1 MKKPS
6 NKVIAV
12 YLAWELIHLALLFSP
27 KTDGKVLDWGGRIFY
42 PFTKG
47 KQMGYYEFQTY
58 KTNWDANAYDLTEFL
73 FYAIVPIL
81 IYYIITLFNSKDQT
95 PQ

>member
-12 YLAWELIHLALLFSP
+12 YLTWVLLHCVALMWPGPSP
-27 KTDGKVLDWGGRIFY
+27 AMSWGGKNFY
-42 PFTKG
+42 PFYNG
-47 KQMGYYEFQTY
+47 AVQF
-58 KTNWDANAYDLTEFL
+58 DIDIYDLTEFL
-73 FYAIVPIL
+73 FYIIAPIL

>member
-12 YLAWELIHLALLFSP
+12 YLTWVLIHFGLWVSNGAKSN
-27 KTDGKVLDWGGRIFY
+27 DYVRGYFY
-42 PFTKG
+42 PFNDG
-47 KQMGYYEFQTY
+47 VSAYYF
-58 KTNWDANAYDLTEFL
+58 KTFYYDITEFL

>member
-12 YLAWELIHLALLFSP
+12 YLAWVLIHFGLWVSNGAKSN
-27 KTDGKVLDWGGRIFY
+27 DYVRGYFY
-42 PFTKG
+42 PFNDG
-47 KQMGYYEFQTY
+47 VPSYYFKAFY
-58 KTNWDANAYDLTEFL
+58 YDITEFL
-73 FYAIVPIL
+73 FYAIAPIL
-81 IYYIITLFNSKDQT
+81 IYYIITLFKSKDQ

>member
-12 YLAWELIHLALLFSP
+12 YLAWELIHLTFW
-27 KTDGKVLDWGGRIFY
+27 VLAKQHEYSRRGFFPFGLKHRTNGSYIRE
-42 PFTKG
+42 PFTID
-47 KQMGYYEFQTY
+47 YV
-58 KTNWDANAYDLTEFL
+58 YDITEFL
-73 FYAIVPIL
+73 FYTIAPIL
-81 IYYIITLFNSKDQT
+81 IYYIITLFNSKDQP

>member
-12 YLAWELIHLALLFSP
+12 YLAWVLIHISMWGIAKPGLETIGGYESRFKFFPFAEKFEHSEY
-27 KTDGKVLDWGGRIFY
+27 DSNFFDIDKV
-42 PFTKG
+42 
-47 KQMGYYEFQTY
+47 
-58 KTNWDANAYDLTEFL
+58 YDMSEFL
-73 FYAIVPIL
+73 FYTIAPIL